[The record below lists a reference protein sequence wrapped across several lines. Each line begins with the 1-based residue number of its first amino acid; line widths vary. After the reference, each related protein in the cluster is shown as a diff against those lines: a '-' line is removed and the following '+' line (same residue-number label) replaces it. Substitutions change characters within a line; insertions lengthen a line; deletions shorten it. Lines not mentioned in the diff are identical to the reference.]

1 VGNLFLSI
9 ACGYNVVWVRGR
21 LILSSLARF
30 FLLPSS
36 PPPLSSCFFLSQDV
50 TGKNAWGAVI
60 YDEECFATR
69 EVVTVGQVRG
79 AALSAQQGVCKVP
92 RAESACKIERGAGLV
107 FVRGDT

>member
-1 VGNLFLSI
+1 MGAREIDSFF
-9 ACGYNVVWVRGR
+9 ACP
-21 LILSSLARF
+21 F